1 MGPSGGLHLQIRYE
15 KIFEKNLCTTLK
27 MQGGDLSDPGVCLSG
42 PKIYMVGGGSGG
54 ATAASGCFMVDSGD
68 RRRGRATVWTGAGEG
83 EAGAWT
89 ERWRLP
95 WSGRPETAQNER

>member
-42 PKIYMVGGGSGG
+42 PKIYMVI
-54 ATAASGCFMVDSGD
+54 DS
-68 RRRGRATVWTGAGEG
+68 AGEG
-83 EAGAWT
+83 RGERLAHGERRGPAGGH
-89 ERWRLP
+89 
-95 WSGRPETAQNER
+95 GRDWPNETNLSPRAVDAGGKPAPSAR